1 MSKRVVI
8 AEDEAI
14 IRLDLKEILEGEG
27 YQVVGETGRGDEAV
41 ELVAQHQPDLAILD
55 IKMPGIDGIEAARR
69 ISADH
74 RVAVLILTAFSQ
86 RNLIEEARDAGVAA
100 YLVKPFQRSELVPAI
115 DVAVARFEEYRA
127 IEDEHTRL
135 SAEVA
140 TLEEKLE
147 TRRLVD
153 RAKGVLMDDHGLAES
168 EAFSFI
174 QRSAMDRRVR
184 MKQVAQ
190 EVIDGTPHPPWAT
203 PGGAGTPA
211 T

>member
-1 MSKRVVI
+1 MARRVVI

-14 IRLDLKEILEGEG
+14 IRLDLKEILEAEG
-27 YQVVGETGRGDEAV
+27 YEVVGETGRGDEAV

-69 ISADH
+69 ISADN

-100 YLVKPFQRSELVPAI
+100 YLVKPFQRNELVPAI

-127 IEDEHTRL
+127 IEDEHARL
-135 SAEVA
+135 SEEVA
-140 TLEEKLE
+140 TLEDKLE
-147 TRRLVD
+147 TRRMVD
-153 RAKGVLMDDHGLAES
+153 RAKGVLMDDHGMGEA

-174 QRSAMDRRVR
+174 QRTAMDRRVR
-184 MKQVAQ
+184 MQQVAR
-190 EVIDGTPHPPWAT
+190 EVIDGTLAP
-203 PGGAGTPA
+203 
-211 T
+211 